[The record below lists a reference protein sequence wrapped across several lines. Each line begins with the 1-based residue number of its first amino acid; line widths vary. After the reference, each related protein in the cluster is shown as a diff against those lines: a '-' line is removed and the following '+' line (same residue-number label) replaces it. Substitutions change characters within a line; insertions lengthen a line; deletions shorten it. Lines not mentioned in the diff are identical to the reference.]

1 MNKQRPYRGKRVDNG
16 EWVKGW
22 LFKADDGRAAI
33 ITAVISDEENVRPF
47 DFVEVDPAT
56 VGQFIGHKDK
66 NGVEIYKGD
75 KFKIVGYCVRG
86 PVVFEKGCFGYRD
99 LTDTF
104 TPLAIKNGNYTGKM
118 SDIEVIGNIH
128 DEEASDE

>member
-1 MNKQRPYRGKRVDNG
+1 MRQIKFRAWDKAEKKMVRVNAIDFKNREFLEIECDESVSVVTIPKG
-16 EWVKGW
+16 EFPEHFI
-22 LFKADDGRAAI
+22 L
-33 ITAVISDEENVRPF
+33 E
-47 DFVEVDPAT
+47 
-56 VGQFIGHKDK
+56 QFAGLCDK
-66 NGVEIYKGD
+66 NGKELYEGD

-128 DEEASDE
+128 DEEASE

>member
-1 MNKQRPYRGKRVDNG
+1 MRPYRGKRKDNG
-16 EWVKGW
+16 KWTYGYFFQIW
-22 LFKADDGRAAI
+22 GNTYILWGTTNGLPDMI
-33 ITAVISDEENVRPF
+33 
-47 DFVEVDPAT
+47 EVDPAT

-128 DEEASDE
+128 DEEASE